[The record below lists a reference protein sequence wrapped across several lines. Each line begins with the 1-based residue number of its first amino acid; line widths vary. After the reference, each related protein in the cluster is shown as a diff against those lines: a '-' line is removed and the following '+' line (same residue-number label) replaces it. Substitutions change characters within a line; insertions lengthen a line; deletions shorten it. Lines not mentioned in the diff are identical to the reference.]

1 MRKIFLIILLCLFSS
16 SVNAGFKEI
25 GNSYVSEKTKD
36 QINTQFEENKSKK
49 KNKKFILYFYT
60 EGPGNHVWNWGSA
73 KEITDKLHKK
83 VFKNCN
89 KEIKKYFKKEGE
101 CSLYVLDNKV
111 VWNFIKATKADEEQ
125 LVKKSTTN
133 AAVKGRC
140 YNPNDAIPVTLDSD
154 KKLGRFFEDQPD
166 VNDDYQIHIIYS
178 LLKDTKDKEGDING
192 AIEKWIETSD
202 KYILKTTK
210 KANKKTNFKDGIAQN
225 IKWDRR
231 KDGKLDISFIR
242 INKTKKELGKSKYGS
257 CGNVFG
263 RTIINAGFNNPKK
276 IYFNFGDF
284 SFKEWPYSGGF
295 PIFNVFAK
303 HRGNK
308 LNTKEFGYFVL
319 HEGLHAMGGI
329 FPCAPNFF
337 EGHNTKETSD
347 LMSRQGDGNNNTLD
361 PKNDDYWGHNNK
373 SCPDMQDSVYFTPT
387 SDTPFDPFEVTC
399 LPKEKWKLTK
409 HDYKNIVEKF
419 EGEGCFYTRRDVTA
433 PLKKELG
440 IFKDVAF

>member
-1 MRKIFLIILLCLFSS
+1 
-16 SVNAGFKEI
+16 
-25 GNSYVSEKTKD
+25 
-36 QINTQFEENKSKK
+36 
-49 KNKKFILYFYT
+49 
-60 EGPGNHVWNWGSA
+60 
-73 KEITDKLHKK
+73 
-83 VFKNCN
+83 
-89 KEIKKYFKKEGE
+89 
-101 CSLYVLDNKV
+101 
-111 VWNFIKATKADEEQ
+111 
-125 LVKKSTTN
+125 
-133 AAVKGRC
+133 
-140 YNPNDAIPVTLDSD
+140 VT

-192 AIEKWIETSD
+192 AIEKWIKTSD

-210 KANKKTNFKDGIAQN
+210 KANKKSNFKDGEAQN

-242 INKTKKELGKSKYGS
+242 INKTKKEIGKSKWGS

-337 EGHNTKETSD
+337 EGHNTKKTSD
-347 LMSRQGDGNNNTLD
+347 MMSRQGDGNNNTLD
-361 PKNDDYWGHNNK
+361 PKK
-373 SCPDMQDSVYFTPT
+373 
-387 SDTPFDPFEVTC
+387 
-399 LPKEKWKLTK
+399 
-409 HDYKNIVEKF
+409 
-419 EGEGCFYTRRDVTA
+419 
-433 PLKKELG
+433 
-440 IFKDVAF
+440 